1 MALVSVII
9 PVYNLEKYLK
19 QCLESVVSQTLK
31 DIEILCVNDGSTDSS
46 LEILEEYASR
56 DTRIRIINQENH
68 GAGNARNTGLNIA
81 AGEYLYFLD
90 GDDYIENKTL
100 ELLVEK
106 IVQVNADICIC
117 EHQFLDERTNS
128 IILPEET
135 LLQIELFDKNDCIS
149 SQTNPENI
157 FKVCIPQLALKLYR
171 ASFIRKYQLEFQELT
186 TCNDTYFHLCSLA
199 LASSITYIN
208 EILLTYRVNRKNAL
222 SINRNKSTICIF
234 QAFEKVKE
242 KLMQENIF
250 TQVEESFY
258 NYARH
263 SFGFEIKLCH
273 SHEKKIFLA
282 KAKSFL
288 PAKQYREV
296 FKMQNKMTKVQKI
309 FSIRNKDKY
318 KILTILGISIKFKR
332 KSFPSI
338 KHIDKKQVTKQLK
351 HCGYGLSKETRNPEI
366 IVSLTS
372 FPQRMYDMHF
382 GLYSLFNQSVKPN
395 KIILWLAE
403 EEFPNKEKDLPCT
416 VLFFLEKGLEIKWC
430 SNIKSYKKLIPS
442 LKAFPNAI
450 IVTADDDIYYP
461 EDWLEKLC
469 QSYQKNPQCI
479 HCHRAHKIRLD
490 SNKKILPYAMW
501 EHEIR
506 NSLPAYINFFTG
518 CGGVLFPPKSLY
530 ADILNEALFTK
541 LAPNADDIWFW
552 AMAVLQKT
560 KIVVAEDNI
569 KQLTYIN
576 PERELGLNGEITL
589 FSQNGSQG
597 QNDVQLRNVLAHYPQ
612 IMERIINE

>member
-1 MALVSVII
+1 M
-9 PVYNLEKYLK
+9 
-19 QCLESVVSQTLK
+19 
-31 DIEILCVNDGSTDSS
+31 
-46 LEILEEYASR
+46 
-56 DTRIRIINQENH
+56 
-68 GAGNARNTGLNIA
+68 
-81 AGEYLYFLD
+81 
-90 GDDYIENKTL
+90 
-100 ELLVEK
+100 
-106 IVQVNADICIC
+106 
-117 EHQFLDERTNS
+117 
-128 IILPEET
+128 
-135 LLQIELFDKNDCIS
+135 
-149 SQTNPENI
+149 
-157 FKVCIPQLALKLYR
+157 
-171 ASFIRKYQLEFQELT
+171 
-186 TCNDTYFHLCSLA
+186 
-199 LASSITYIN
+199 
-208 EILLTYRVNRKNAL
+208 
-222 SINRNKSTICIF
+222 
-234 QAFEKVKE
+234 
-242 KLMQENIF
+242 
-250 TQVEESFY
+250 
-258 NYARH
+258 
-263 SFGFEIKLCH
+263 
-273 SHEKKIFLA
+273 
-282 KAKSFL
+282 
-288 PAKQYREV
+288 
-296 FKMQNKMTKVQKI
+296 
-309 FSIRNKDKY
+309 
-318 KILTILGISIKFKR
+318 TILGISIKFKR